1 MDRQAARHR
10 IGILG
15 AGNIFGRYA
24 EGLRLFPE
32 LEVVRVAD
40 VDTARAREVAA
51 EYGIPAW
58 GDGDELLG
66 DPSVDIVVN
75 ITPPQFHAKTV
86 IAALENGKH
95 VYVEKP
101 LAATVE
107 EAREVLDAATSSTA
121 LLGSAPDT
129 FLGSAV
135 QTARHAIDTGRI
147 GEAVGATAFVRSS
160 RAETWHPD
168 PRAFY
173 GPGGGPVLDM
183 GPYYLAALVNCLGP
197 VAQVSA
203 ATRVGSPTR
212 RVTSPGRV
220 VDEVTVEVPTHA
232 SATLTLASGA
242 LVTTLMSFDV
252 WDTELPRIEI
262 YGTEGTLALPN
273 PNFFDGDVRLKRHG
287 DEEWQVL
294 TPVTELFGA
303 VGTSEQHR
311 RGLGVRDLADAIE
324 GGPHRANPR
333 FAFHTLE
340 VLASFETSQR
350 ERRFVDLTSS
360 CERPEPR
367 PTTLA
372 THREDSTP

>member
-1 MDRQAARHR
+1 MAQQPARHR

-15 AGNIFGRYA
+15 AGNIFGRYV
-24 EGLRLFPE
+24 EGLRTFPE

-40 VDTARAREVAA
+40 VEEARAKQAA
-51 EYGIPAW
+51 SEYAIPAW
-58 GDGDELLG
+58 GGTDELLG
-66 DPSVDIVVN
+66 DDAVEIVIN
-75 ITPPQFHAKTV
+75 ITPPRFHAKTV
-86 IAALENGKH
+86 IAALEAGKH

-101 LAATVE
+101 IAATVE
-107 EAREVLDAATSSTA
+107 EAREVLEAAAASGK

-135 QTARHAIDTGRI
+135 QTARHAIDTGMI
-147 GEAVGATAFVRSS
+147 GEPVGATAFVRSS

-197 VAQVSA
+197 VRQVSA
-203 ATRVGSPTR
+203 ATRIGAKTR
-212 RVTSPGRV
+212 KVTSPERV

-232 SATLTLASGA
+232 SAVLTFASGA
-242 LVTTLMSFDV
+242 IGTTLMSFDV

-273 PNFFDGDVRLKRHG
+273 PNFFDGDVRIKRYQ
-287 DEEWQVL
+287 DEHWQVL

-303 VGTSEQHR
+303 VNTPEQHR
-311 RGLGVRDLADAIE
+311 RGLGVRDLAGAID
-324 GGPHRANPR
+324 GGPHRANPQ
-333 FAFHTLE
+333 FAFHTFE
-340 VLASFETSQR
+340 VLASFETAQR
-350 ERRFVDLTSS
+350 ENRVVQLRSS

-367 PTTLA
+367 YA
-372 THREDSTP
+372 H

>member
-1 MDRQAARHR
+1 MAQQQARHR

-15 AGNIFGRYA
+15 AGNIFGRYV
-24 EGLRLFPE
+24 EGLRTVPE

-40 VDTARAREVAA
+40 VDPARARAAAA
-51 EYGIPAW
+51 EHAVPAW
-58 GDGDELLG
+58 GDGEELLA
-66 DPSVDIVVN
+66 DDSVGIVVN

-86 IAALENGKH
+86 ISALEAGKH

-101 LAATVE
+101 LAATVA
-107 EAREVLDAATSSTA
+107 EAREVLDAAGRGTA

-147 GEAVGATAFVRSS
+147 GEPVGATAFVRSS
-160 RAETWHPD
+160 RSETWHPD

-173 GPGGGPVLDM
+173 APGGGPVLDM

-203 ATRVGSPTR
+203 ATRIGAPVR

-232 SATLTLASGA
+232 SATLTFASG
-242 LVTTLMSFDV
+242 VIGTTLMSFDV

-287 DEEWQVL
+287 DTDWEVL
-294 TPVTELFGA
+294 TPVTALFGA
-303 VGTSEQHR
+303 VDTPEQHR
-311 RGLGVRDLADAIE
+311 RGLGVADLAGAVD
-324 GGPHRANPR
+324 GGPHRANAQ
-333 FAFHTLE
+333 FAFHALE
-340 VLASFETSQR
+340 VLESFETSQR
-350 ERRFVDLTSS
+350 ENRFVALRSS
-360 CERPEPR
+360 CDRPAPR
-367 PTTLA
+367 PTL
-372 THREDSTP
+372 

>member
-1 MDRQAARHR
+1 MAQQAVRHR
-10 IGILG
+10 IGVLG
-15 AGNIFGRYA
+15 AGNIFGRYV
-24 EGLRLFPE
+24 EGLRGFPE

-40 VDTARAREVAA
+40 VDTARAREAAA
-51 EYGIPAW
+51 EYSIPAW

-66 DPSVDIVVN
+66 DESIDIVVN
-75 ITPPQFHAKTV
+75 ITPPRFHAKT
-86 IAALENGKH
+86 IITALEAGKH

-107 EAREVLDAATSSTA
+107 EAREVLDAAASSTA

-147 GEAVGATAFVRSS
+147 GEVVGATAFVRSS

-203 ATRVGSPTR
+203 ATRVGAPSRT
-212 RVTSPGRV
+212 VTSPGRV

-232 SATLTLASGA
+232 SATLTFASGA

-252 WDTELPRIEI
+252 WDTELPRIEL

-287 DEEWQVL
+287 DLEWQVL
-294 TPVTELFGA
+294 TPVTDLFGA
-303 VGTSEQHR
+303 VGTPEQHR
-311 RGLGVRDLADAIE
+311 RGLGVRDLAGAIE
-324 GGPHRANPR
+324 GGAHRANAR
-333 FAFHTLE
+333 FAFHVLD
-340 VLASFETSQR
+340 VLAGFETSQR
-350 ERRFVDLTSS
+350 EKRFVTPGSS

-367 PTTLA
+367 PV
-372 THREDSTP
+372 H

>member
-1 MDRQAARHR
+1 MVQNQARHR

-15 AGNIFGRYA
+15 AGNIFGRYV
-24 EGLRLFPE
+24 EGLRTFPE

-40 VDTARAREVAA
+40 VDTARAKQAA
-51 EYGIPAW
+51 DEYGIAAW
-58 GDGDELLG
+58 GDGDQLL
-66 DPSVDIVVN
+66 DDDSVEIVVN

-86 IAALENGKH
+86 ISALEAGKH

-107 EAREVLDAATSSTA
+107 EAREALDAAGRSTG

-135 QTARHAIDTGRI
+135 QTARHAIDTGLI

-160 RAETWHPD
+160 RSETWHPD

-183 GPYYLAALVNCLGP
+183 GPYYLAALINCLGP

-203 ATRVGSPTR
+203 ATRIGAPTR
-212 RVTSPGRV
+212 KVTSPGRV
-220 VDEVTVEVPTHA
+220 VDEVTVEAATHA
-232 SATLTLASGA
+232 SATLTFASG
-242 LVTTLMSFDV
+242 VIGTTLMSFDV

-287 DEEWQVL
+287 DEEWRVL

-303 VGTSEQHR
+303 VGTPEQHR
-311 RGLGVRDLADAIE
+311 RGLGVRDLAGAIG
-324 GGPHRANPR
+324 GGPHRANPQ
-333 FAFHTLE
+333 FAFHVLD
-340 VLASFETSQR
+340 VLASFETSQQ
-350 ERRFVDLTSS
+350 EKRFVTPESS
-360 CERPEPR
+360 CERPAPR
-367 PTTLA
+367 PV
-372 THREDSTP
+372 H

>member
-1 MDRQAARHR
+1 MAQQQARHR

-15 AGNIFGRYA
+15 AGNIFGRYV
-24 EGLRLFPE
+24 EGLRTIPE

-40 VDTARAREVAA
+40 VDTARARAAAA
-51 EYGIPAW
+51 EYAVPAW
-58 GDGDELLG
+58 GGGEELLA
-66 DPSVDIVVN
+66 DDSVEIVVN

-86 IAALENGKH
+86 IAALEAGKH

-101 LAATVE
+101 VAATVA
-107 EAREVLDAATSSTA
+107 EAREVLDAAGRGTA

-147 GEAVGATAFVRSS
+147 GEPVGATAFVRSS
-160 RAETWHPD
+160 RSETWHPD

-183 GPYYLAALVNCLGP
+183 GPYYLAALINCLGP

-203 ATRVGSPTR
+203 ATRIGAPVR
-212 RVTSPGRV
+212 KVTSPGRV

-232 SATLTLASGA
+232 SATLTFASGA
-242 LVTTLMSFDV
+242 IGTTLMSFDV

-287 DEEWQVL
+287 DTDWQVL
-294 TPVTELFGA
+294 TPVTALFGA
-303 VGTSEQHR
+303 VDTPEQHR
-311 RGLGVRDLADAIE
+311 RGLGVADLAGAVD
-324 GGPHRANPR
+324 GGPHRADAQ

-340 VLASFETSQR
+340 VLESFETSQR
-350 ERRFVDLTSS
+350 ENRFVTLQSS
-360 CERPEPR
+360 CDRPAPR
-367 PTTLA
+367 PTL
-372 THREDSTP
+372 

>member
-1 MDRQAARHR
+1 MAQQQARHR

-15 AGNIFGRYA
+15 AGNIFGRYV
-24 EGLRLFPE
+24 EGLRTFPE

-40 VDTARAREVAA
+40 VDTARARQAA
-51 EYGIPAW
+51 DEYGIAAW
-58 GDGDELLG
+58 GHGDELL
-66 DPSVDIVVN
+66 DDDSVEIVVN

-86 IAALENGKH
+86 IAALEAGKH

-101 LAATVE
+101 LAATVA
-107 EAREVLDAATSSTA
+107 EAREVLAAAASSTA

-135 QTARHAIDTGRI
+135 QTARHALDTGLI

-160 RAETWHPD
+160 RSETWHPD

-197 VAQVSA
+197 VAQVAA
-203 ATRVGSPTR
+203 ATRVGTPTR
-212 RVTSPGRV
+212 KVTSPGRV
-220 VDEVTVEVPTHA
+220 VDEITVEVPTHA
-232 SATLTLASGA
+232 SATLTFASGA
-242 LVTTLMSFDV
+242 LATTLMSFDV

-262 YGTEGTLALPN
+262 YGTEGTLSLPN

-287 DEEWQVL
+287 DTDWAVL

-303 VGTSEQHR
+303 VDTSEQHR

-324 GGPHRANPR
+324 GAPHRANPQ
-333 FAFHTLE
+333 FAFHALD
-340 VLASFETSQR
+340 VLTSFETSQR
-350 ERRFVDLTSS
+350 EKRFVTLESS
-360 CERPEPR
+360 CARPEPR
-367 PTTLA
+367 PVA
-372 THREDSTP
+372 AHAAPIAH